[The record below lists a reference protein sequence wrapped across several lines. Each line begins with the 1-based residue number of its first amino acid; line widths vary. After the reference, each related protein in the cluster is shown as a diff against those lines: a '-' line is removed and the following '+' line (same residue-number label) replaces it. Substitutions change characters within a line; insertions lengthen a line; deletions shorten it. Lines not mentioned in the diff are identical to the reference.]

1 MVVVFSSKKSYFLTT
16 TKNIC
21 CWWWCYNFF
30 ANCVKTNTFVDF
42 FCFVDLFL
50 LLLFLLLLLCLLLPG
65 SVVLLFPFLR
75 FPEKAGAAAAAAAK
89 DASSDTTVVLVDDD
103 AHAGTT
109 LVSSPPI
116 EDAGDGGRMPMALV
130 SSSSSSSPP
139 VVSSIRMEVDDDVLL
154 GTTPTK
160 GVFRNVRL
168 PVSPMDVHVS
178 RALCVVIK
186 NGYKSQMSFRF
197 PTTSSKTCFKK
208 TRWMRRPRA
217 RKKKKAPPPF
227 SRRSLSR
234 ALSRS
239 RVALPFAFSGG
250 VVGARV
256 SNNNPRAVR
265 RLFF

>member
-1 MVVVFSSKKSYFLTT
+1 MTT

-21 CWWWCYNFF
+21 CWWCYNFF
-30 ANCVKTNTFVDF
+30 AGVKTNTFVDF

-50 LLLFLLLLLCLLLPG
+50 LLLFLLLLLLCLLLPG

-75 FPEKAGAAAAAAAK
+75 FRKRPAPPPPPPKMLPPIPPSC
-89 DASSDTTVVLVDDD
+89 SSTTTRTRGRRWFLPRRSRTP
-103 AHAGTT
+103 ATAFRMPWRW
-109 LVSSPPI
+109 SPPPPPPP
-116 EDAGDGGRMPMALV
+116 RRW
-130 SSSSSSSPP
+130 SPP
-139 VVSSIRMEVDDDVLL
+139 FEWKS
-154 GTTPTK
+154 TTTFCSAPPPPKECFETM
-160 GVFRNVRL
+160 RL

-239 RVALPFAFSGG
+239 LVALPFAFSGG